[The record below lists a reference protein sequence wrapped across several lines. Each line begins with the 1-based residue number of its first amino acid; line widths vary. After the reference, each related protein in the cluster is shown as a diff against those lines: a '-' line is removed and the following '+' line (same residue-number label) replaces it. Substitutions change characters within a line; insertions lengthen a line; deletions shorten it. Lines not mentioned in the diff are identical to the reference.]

1 MGTKQEEQ
9 STWKAWLVS
18 ADWLKLQQRQRKYNR
33 EIPPDSASTAD
44 KVIVL

>member
-33 EIPPDSASTAD
+33 EIPDSASTAD